1 MRRVNGR
8 TAWSRRRG
16 RGSTGPDREDQDVTI
31 ERYLEELSDE
41 RSPLRHSDMPQLSS
55 LSPEELEEFKA
66 GWTSLSSERR
76 CETLPRLVELS
87 EEDPNLDFSAV
98 FRICLTDVEDRV
110 REAAARGLWECDDR
124 IVLRPLI
131 SLLANDAAES
141 VRAAAAM
148 SLGRFAERA
157 QDGKLLPRDA
167 ERVRRALLTAIDDDL
182 ADLDTKRRAIEAV
195 AGFGSAE
202 VAEIIQDA
210 YDSGDD
216 RLKQSAIYAMGRT
229 SDARWLPAVLADI
242 HDGDPAVRYEAAAA
256 LGHLGDDTAIPHLVP
271 LIEDEDT
278 QVQLAAVESLGSI
291 GGPMA
296 KSALTQCLENSDDVI
311 QEAARVA
318 LDNAELDN
326 DPLGFSF

>member
-1 MRRVNGR
+1 M
-8 TAWSRRRG
+8 TL
-16 RGSTGPDREDQDVTI
+16 
-31 ERYLEELSDE
+31 ERYLEELSDD

-55 LSPEELEEFKA
+55 LSPEEIEEFKA
-66 GWTSLSSERR
+66 GWAAMGPERR
-76 CETLPRLVELS
+76 CEALTRLVELS
-87 EEDPNLDFSAV
+87 EEDLNLDFSAV
-98 FRICLTDVEDRV
+98 FRVCLTDVEDRV

-131 SLLANDAAES
+131 SLLVSDPADS

-148 SLGRFAERA
+148 SLGSFAERA
-157 QDGKLLPRDA
+157 QEGKLLPRDA
-167 ERVRRALLTAIDDDL
+167 ERVRRALLSAIDDDL
-182 ADLDTKRRAIEAV
+182 ADIDTKRRAIEAV
-195 AGFGSAE
+195 AGFGSGD
-202 VAEIIQDA
+202 VVEIIQDA

-229 SDARWLPAVLADI
+229 TDARWLPAVLSDI

-256 LGHLGDDTAIPHLVP
+256 LGRLGDETTVPHLVP

-278 QVQLAAVESLGSI
+278 QVQLSAVQSLGSI
-291 GGPMA
+291 GGPA
-296 KSALTQCLENSDDVI
+296 ARSALAQYLEDGDDVL

-318 LDNAELDN
+318 LDTAELDN

>member
-1 MRRVNGR
+1 M
-8 TAWSRRRG
+8 
-16 RGSTGPDREDQDVTI
+16 TI
-31 ERYLEELSDE
+31 ERYMEELSDD
-41 RSPLRHSDMPQLSS
+41 RSPLRHSDMPQLSALSPEDLEVFRAGWAS
-55 LSPEELEEFKA
+55 LSP
-66 GWTSLSSERR
+66 ERR
-76 CETLPRLVELS
+76 CETLTRLVELS
-87 EEDPNLDFSAV
+87 EEDLNLDFSAV
-98 FRICLTDVEDRV
+98 FRVCLTDVEDRV

-131 SLLANDAAES
+131 SLLVNDPADP

-167 ERVRRALLTAIDDDL
+167 EKVRRALLSTIDDDL

-202 VAEIIQDA
+202 AAEIIQDA

-229 SDARWLPAVLADI
+229 SDVRWLPAVLADI

-256 LGHLGDDTAIPHLVP
+256 LGRLGDETTIPHLVP
-271 LIEDEDT
+271 LMEDEDT
-278 QVQLAAVESLGSI
+278 QVQLSAVESLGSI
-291 GGPMA
+291 GGPLA
-296 KSALTQCLENSDDVI
+296 RSALSQCMENGDDVL
-311 QEAARVA
+311 QEAARAA